1 MGIVFNIQKFSIH
14 DGPGIR
20 STVFIKGCPLN
31 CHWCHNIESQSF
43 NLEME
48 HKVDLCT
55 GCQSCVKECPHG
67 AITIVKGKAV
77 TDEYICLRCGECVVS
92 CLQNGRKICG
102 EELPVAKVI
111 KELLKDEVFYKQSG
125 GGVTFSGGEPMAQI
139 EFLEN
144 TVTACKAEGLHIA
157 VDTSGFAPWSSFE
170 KIVNQT
176 DLFLYDLK
184 MMDAEKHLMYTGV
197 SNELILENLNKL
209 SDLGKTIYIRI
220 PIIPTVNDDQENI
233 NNTISFLKTLNI
245 SQVNLLPYHNL
256 GKGKA
261 ERFSEVYKL
270 SDINSPTD
278 EEMNKICHQFTTA
291 GFKTVIGGFS

>member
-1 MGIVFNIQKFSIH
+1 MGLVFNIQKFSVH

-20 STVFIKGCPLN
+20 TTVFIKGCPLN

-43 NLEME
+43 HLEME

-55 GCQSCVKECPHG
+55 GCQACVTECPHG
-67 AITIVKGKAV
+67 AITVVDGKAV
-77 TDEYICLRCGECVVS
+77 TDEYTCLRCGNCVVS

-111 KELLKDEVFYKQSG
+111 KELLKDKVFYKQSG

-139 EFLEN
+139 DFLEN
-144 TVTACKAEGLHIA
+144 ITKACKSEGLHVA

-170 KIVNQT
+170 RIVNQT

-184 MMDAEKHLMYTGV
+184 MINSAKHLIYTAV
-197 SNELILENLNKL
+197 PNELILENLRKL
-209 SDLGKTIYIRI
+209 SDLGKSIFIRI
-220 PIIPTVNDDQENI
+220 PVIPTVNDDQENI
-233 NNTISFLKTLNI
+233 DQTILFLQQLNI
-245 SQVNLLPYHNL
+245 VQVNLLPYHNL

-261 ERFSEVYKL
+261 PRFGKTYKL
-270 SDINSPTD
+270 SGIKSPT
-278 EEMNKICHQFTTA
+278 EEDMNKMGQQFIAA
-291 GFKTVIGGFS
+291 GFKTIIGGLS